1 VIIRQLVLSAIQ
13 KLITREQKI
22 NYTNGVQET
31 EPAKKNSAVET
42 EQATVFDIAVPEYR
56 SVCKLCSALYFKQQK
71 MGKNC

>member
-1 VIIRQLVLSAIQ
+1 MIIRQLVLSAIQ

-42 EQATVFDIAVPEYR
+42 EQATVFDIAVPEYINTTEYNEGIGHAN
-56 SVCKLCSALYFKQQK
+56 L
-71 MGKNC
+71 N